1 MEPPSDSM
9 EEEEATQE
17 QVVNPNAWNTGSH
30 KIFTAHSQ
38 VEEWY
43 VAESDSEDVAAA
55 MKEDD
60 LDDEIPEDDDP
71 LCPTIAYT
79 AMEKQRWRREWR
91 SALIVKVLGRTFA
104 FPVISRRLEVL
115 WAKCG
120 SIQVSSLSFGF
131 YAVRFTSQID
141 YETAAAGGPWMIG
154 DFYITV
160 RPWRKNFN
168 PQMAEV
174 ASTMVWARFPGLPR
188 EFINKEAVERIAEKI
203 GKPVRVDRATQTGDR
218 GKYARVNIEV
228 DLTKPLLSKFKI
240 EGLTYYVEYE
250 GLHRICTECGKYG
263 HTKATCPKLFKE
275 PAPAQPDS
283 QVATDKEP
291 TSTYGEWM
299 VVQPRGRGAK
309 RNNQGPTKVPSSNE
323 HDTSLGVDKTQG
335 SRFSILVDEDIAE
348 KQGSH
353 AAQDKEASQ
362 LGAAVETRTPN
373 LGSPVTHEAGEQNP
387 TSMHVDTG
395 EGVTK
400 AQEGEF
406 GQGSSLKPSSSVPVE
421 AEVVSTKELG
431 SGKNGR
437 LTDQPSKSAHGRQ
450 ANQDKRFTLPKP
462 KHNGPGPEKAK
473 QVQANSKTGDSKK
486 GAGSLSPSGHK

>member
-1 MEPPSDSM
+1 
-9 EEEEATQE
+9 
-17 QVVNPNAWNTGSH
+17 
-30 KIFTAHSQ
+30 
-38 VEEWY
+38 
-43 VAESDSEDVAAA
+43 
-55 MKEDD
+55 
-60 LDDEIPEDDDP
+60 
-71 LCPTIAYT
+71 
-79 AMEKQRWRREWR
+79 MEKQRWRREWR

-141 YETAAAGGPWMIG
+141 YEIAAAGGPWMIG

-203 GKPVRVDRATQTGDR
+203 GRPVRVDRATQTGDR
-218 GKYARVNIEV
+218 GKYARVSIEV

-250 GLHRICTECGKYG
+250 GLHRICTECGRYG
-263 HTKATCPKLFKE
+263 HAKVTCPQLFKE
-275 PAPAQPDS
+275 TAPAQPSS

-291 TSTYGEWM
+291 TGTYGEWM
-299 VVQPRGRGAK
+299 IVQPRGRGPK
-309 RNNQGPTKVPSSNE
+309 RNNQGPTKIPSSNE

-335 SRFSILVDEDIAE
+335 SRFSFLIDEDTAE

-353 AAQDKEASQ
+353 GAQDKEGSQ
-362 LGAAVETRTPN
+362 PGAGMETRTPN
-373 LGSPVTHEAGEQNP
+373 LGSPVVHGVGEQNL
-387 TSMHVDTG
+387 TSMHVNNG
-395 EGVTK
+395 KGVAT
-400 AQEGEF
+400 AREGESD
-406 GQGSSLKPSSSVPVE
+406 QGSLLKPSSSVPVE
-421 AEVVSTKELG
+421 AEVASVEELG
-431 SGKNGR
+431 PSKNGR
-437 LTDQPSKSAHGRQ
+437 PPDQLSKSSHGRQ
-450 ANQDKRFTLPKP
+450 TNQEKRVPLPKP
-462 KHNGPGPEKAK
+462 KHNGPVPERAK
-473 QVQANSKTGDSKK
+473 QAHASGKTSDSKK